1 MNGNAKP
8 RSPCER
14 KLTNSF
20 FSIKNEDNKLLHI
33 ISKIKKK
40 KSRCCDHV
48 INK

>member
-1 MNGNAKP
+1 MAMQSLEVHVK
-8 RSPCER
+8 EI

-40 KSRCCDHV
+40 NLDVV
-48 INK
+48 IM